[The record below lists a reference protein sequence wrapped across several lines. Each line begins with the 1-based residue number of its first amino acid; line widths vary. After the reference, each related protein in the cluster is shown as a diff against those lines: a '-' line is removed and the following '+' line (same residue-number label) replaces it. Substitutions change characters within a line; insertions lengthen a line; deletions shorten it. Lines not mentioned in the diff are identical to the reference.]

1 MAEIKK
7 KTAPE
12 KPAVPAE
19 NAQEAQELHEKRDE
33 HHHHPKQHHDHVI
46 SPPYSGSSYLNPGA
60 IRIGR

>member
-1 MAEIKK
+1 MAATKK

-12 KPAVPAE
+12 KPAVRAE
-19 NAQEAQELHEKRDE
+19 NAPEPQEVQEKHEE
-33 HHHHPKQHHDHVI
+33 HHHHPRPHADHVI